1 VGKRSRKPPPSQGEP
16 KKRLT
21 GAERDEIAR
30 AGLTPLQ
37 PGERPTPVVVATVIA
52 VVLAVSNIGL
62 FLAGVEV
69 QGQKPNLFGVLLF
82 GALMLMA
89 AWGMWNLRYWALIG
103 FQALLAVTLVIAG
116 LSLMVAGNVLALVL
130 CLAVLA
136 LGGWL
141 FWKLSRV
148 MGRVRVPRPGDHAR
162 PQ

>member
-1 VGKRSRKPPPSQGEP
+1 MGKRSRKPPPSQGEP

-62 FLAGVEV
+62 YLAGVEV

-116 LSLMVAGNVLALVL
+116 LSLMVAGNLLALVL

-141 FWKLSRV
+141 FWKLIRV

>member
-1 VGKRSRKPPPSQGEP
+1 MGRRSRKPPPGQGEP

-30 AGLTPLQ
+30 AGLTPIE
-37 PGERPTPVVVATVIA
+37 PGERPTPVVVACVVSVI
-52 VVLAVSNIGL
+52 LAVSNLGL

-69 QGQKPNLFGVLLF
+69 QGQKPNVFGVLLF
-82 GALMLMA
+82 GALMLLA
-89 AWGMWNLRYWALIG
+89 AWGMWNLRYWALLG

-130 CLAVLA
+130 CIAVLV

-141 FWKLSRV
+141 FWKLVRV
-148 MGRVRVPRPGDHAR
+148 LGRVKVPRPGDHAR

>member
-1 VGKRSRKPPPSQGEP
+1 MGKRSRKPPPVQGEP

-30 AGLTPLQ
+30 AGLTPLE
-37 PGERPTPVVVATVIA
+37 PGERPTPVVVASVVA
-52 VVLAVSNIGL
+52 VVLAVSNLGL

-69 QGQKPNLFGVLLF
+69 QGQKPNVFGVLLF
-82 GALMLMA
+82 GALMLVA
-89 AWGMWNLRYWALIG
+89 AWGMWNLRYWALLG

-116 LSLMVAGNVLALVL
+116 LSVMVAGNLLALVL
-130 CLAVLA
+130 CLAVLG

-141 FWKLSRV
+141 FWKLVRV
-148 MGRVRVPRPGDHAR
+148 LGRVKVPRPGDHAR

>member
-1 VGKRSRKPPPSQGEP
+1 MGKRSRKPPPGQGEP

-30 AGLTPLQ
+30 AGLTPLE
-37 PGERPTPVVVATVIA
+37 PGERPTPVVVATVVA
-52 VVLAVSNIGL
+52 VVLAISNLWL

-69 QGQKPNLFGVLLF
+69 QGQKPNVFGVLLF
-82 GALMLMA
+82 GALMLVA
-89 AWGMWNLRYWALIG
+89 AWGMWNLRYWALLG

-116 LSLMVAGNVLALVL
+116 LSVMVAGNLLALIL
-130 CLAVLA
+130 CLAVLG

-141 FWKLSRV
+141 FWKLVRV
-148 MGRVRVPRPGDHAR
+148 LGRVKVPRPGDHAR

>member
-1 VGKRSRKPPPSQGEP
+1 MGKRSRKPPPSQGEP

-37 PGERPTPVVVATVIA
+37 PGERPTPVVVATVIS

-62 FLAGVEV
+62 YLAGVEV

-141 FWKLSRV
+141 FWKLIRV

>member
-1 VGKRSRKPPPSQGEP
+1 MGRRSRKPSPRQGEP

-37 PGERPTPVVVATVIA
+37 PGERPTPVVVAAVIA

-62 FLAGVEV
+62 YLAGVEV

-130 CLAVLA
+130 CLAVLL

-141 FWKLSRV
+141 FWKLIRV

>member
-1 VGKRSRKPPPSQGEP
+1 VGKRSRKPPPGQAEP

-30 AGLTPLQ
+30 AGLTPLE
-37 PGERPTPVVVATVIA
+37 PGERPTPVVVASVVA
-52 VVLAVSNIGL
+52 VVLAVSNLGL

-69 QGQKPNLFGVLLF
+69 QGQKPNVFGVLLF
-82 GALMLMA
+82 GALMLVA
-89 AWGMWNLRYWALIG
+89 AWGMWNLRYWALLG

-116 LSLMVAGNVLALVL
+116 LSVMVAGNLLALIL
-130 CLAVLA
+130 CLAVLG

-141 FWKLSRV
+141 FWKLVRV
-148 MGRVRVPRPGDHAR
+148 LGRVKVPRPGDHAR

>member
-1 VGKRSRKPPPSQGEP
+1 MGKRSRKPPPSQGEP

-37 PGERPTPVVVATVIA
+37 PGERPTPVVVAAVIA

-62 FLAGVEV
+62 YLAGVEV

-130 CLAVLA
+130 CLAVLL

-141 FWKLSRV
+141 FWKLIRV

>member
-1 VGKRSRKPPPSQGEP
+1 VGRRSRKPSPGQGEP

-37 PGERPTPVVVATVIA
+37 PGERPTPVVVAAVIA

-62 FLAGVEV
+62 YLAGVEV

-130 CLAVLA
+130 CLAVLL

-141 FWKLSRV
+141 FWKLIRV

>member
-1 VGKRSRKPPPSQGEP
+1 MGKRSRKPPPSQGEP

-37 PGERPTPVVVATVIA
+37 PGERPTPVVVAAVIA

-62 FLAGVEV
+62 YLAGVEV

-116 LSLMVAGNVLALVL
+116 LSLMVAGNLLALVL

-141 FWKLSRV
+141 FWKLIRI

>member
-37 PGERPTPVVVATVIA
+37 PGERPAPVVVATVIA
-52 VVLAVSNIGL
+52 VILAVSNIGL
-62 FLAGVEV
+62 YLAGVEV

-141 FWKLSRV
+141 FWKLIRV

>member
-1 VGKRSRKPPPSQGEP
+1 MGKRSRKPPPGQGEP

-30 AGLTPLQ
+30 AGLTPLE
-37 PGERPTPVVVATVIA
+37 PGERPTPVVVATVVA
-52 VVLAVSNIGL
+52 VVLAISNLGL

-69 QGQKPNLFGVLLF
+69 QGQKPNVFGVLLF
-82 GALMLMA
+82 GALMLVA
-89 AWGMWNLRYWALIG
+89 AWGMWNLRYWALLG

-116 LSLMVAGNVLALVL
+116 LSVMVAGNLLALIL
-130 CLAVLA
+130 CLAVLG

-141 FWKLSRV
+141 FWKLVRV
-148 MGRVRVPRPGDHAR
+148 LGRVKVPRPGDHAR

>member
-1 VGKRSRKPPPSQGEP
+1 MGRRSRKPSPGQGEP

-37 PGERPTPVVVATVIA
+37 PGERPTPVVVAAVIA

-62 FLAGVEV
+62 YLAGVEV

-130 CLAVLA
+130 CLAVLL

-141 FWKLSRV
+141 FWKLIRV